1 MNVVIMLLCIFFN
14 QIIKENLINLH
25 AMHDYS

>member
-1 MNVVIMLLCIFFN
+1 MNIVIMLLYIFFN
-14 QIIKENLINLH
+14 QIIRENLINLH